1 MSVTLTPEQS
11 AAVENRG
18 GQLLVSA
25 AAGSGKTKVLVERLF
40 RYVERE
46 HKNLDEFL
54 IITYTKAAA
63 AELRGKIAGELSK
76 RVGENPGNEHL
87 RRQML
92 RVYQADIKTVDAFCT
107 GLLRENTHL
116 LAREG
121 DRHALTP
128 DFRVLDEPEA
138 ALLRERVLRRT
149 LEAFY
154 ENLSEGGAL
163 LADTMGAGRDDSA
176 LVSLALEVYEKL
188 QSHAWPMRW
197 LEQSR
202 NVWKMLSSGVV
213 SFDTTAYA
221 SELLSVV
228 RRRGV
233 YWETLLRESAA
244 KTVADPKLKK
254 GYGDKFLT
262 AAAGM
267 DALSRVAHWDDA
279 AQLAELVTFPRVTTP
294 KGRADDPLIV
304 SLKRVWETCK
314 DGLKALC
321 KTIAVSG
328 ADAMEDLRT
337 IAPAMI
343 ALLDLVSDFSEA
355 YRAEKLRI
363 NAADFPDQEHLS
375 LQLLLSEDGTPTETG
390 RQISGRYTEI
400 LVDEYQDTNEVQNAI
415 FRAVSKDQQNLFV
428 VGDVKQS
435 IYRFRLADPTIF
447 LRKYGQ
453 FLPYE
458 QAANGQERKILLS
471 KNFRSRREI
480 LDATNFVFTNIL
492 SPEMGEMSYGA
503 EEALHFGAAYYP
515 PRDDCATEFHL
526 ITARRRSGDDD
537 PENPPVR
544 RVTAEAR
551 FVAGRI
557 RELLDGAFPVTDA
570 DGGFRACRPEDIV
583 ILMRSPR
590 SRTAA
595 FFEALS
601 ERDIPCSF
609 DESGGFFDTMEVSTA
624 FALLQIVDNPRQDVP
639 LIAVLRS
646 PVFAFTADRLAE
658 IRARHTKGDFYDA
671 LRAAAGLPDEISAPE
686 DGLPDDVP
694 ASENAETPDTDAEP
708 EPGDPDCVAF
718 LDTLSELRRA
728 APDMGVYEF
737 YCHLC
742 GRLNLLGLFGAMDAG
757 EERRENLLTFGRHAE
772 RFEQNGYR
780 GLFAFVTQTRRL
792 IDAGRMPP
800 GQSGT
805 HSGVRLMSIHKSK
818 GLEFPVVILADLDHA
833 FSRQDFDAPVLVHPE
848 LGLGPR
854 YVDLRRRIRYP
865 TLARIALEE
874 RLRRENLAEEQRIL
888 YVAMTRPKEKLIM
901 VDTVYGTE
909 KKLQKFAS
917 VTGCPVRPESVADG
931 KSFGDWLLLSLL
943 TRPEASALRDAAGV
957 EPDSLWTGDD
967 SPWDVFT
974 HDAEVFRDIPD
985 AAQTVRD
992 KKSASAAFDPALLS
1006 WRYPY
1011 GLETALP
1018 AKLTATQLKGRPV
1031 DEEISENAAH
1041 TPALRPLSQPRFRWE
1056 AHGLTP
1062 AERGTAT
1069 HLLLQHLDFSGAA
1082 ASEQAAEL
1090 VKQRLLTPEQ
1100 ADAVNF
1106 RAVDRF
1112 LSSPLADEIRNAHNI
1127 RREYRFTLLMDASA
1141 YDARARAGDTVLL
1154 QGVVDCCFETDA
1166 GITVVDFKTDYVRN
1180 AERLAARVEAYRPQ
1194 LRAYSDA
1201 LQRVL
1206 EVPVVRRTLY
1216 FLDTG
1221 ATVDV

>member
-40 RYVERE
+40 RYVEQERR
-46 HKNLDEFL
+46 NLDEFL

-76 RVGENPGNEHL
+76 RVGENPSSDHL

-92 RVYQADIKTVDAFCT
+92 RVYQADIKTVDSFCT

-154 ENLSEGGAL
+154 EQLSEGGEL
-163 LADTMGAGRDDSA
+163 LADAMGAGRDDSA
-176 LVSLALEVYEKL
+176 LALLTLEVYEKL
-188 QSHAWPMRW
+188 QSHAWPLRW
-197 LEQSR
+197 LAASR
-202 NVWKMLSSGVV
+202 DAWEALSRGNA
-213 SFDTTAYA
+213 SFDATPYA
-221 SELLSVV
+221 AELLDTV
-228 RRRGV
+228 RRRGT
-233 YWETLLRESAA
+233 YWRTLLQENAA
-244 KTVADPKLKK
+244 RTDVDPKLKK

-262 AAAGM
+262 AADGM
-267 DALSRVAHWDDA
+267 DALSRVTRWDNARELA
-279 AQLAELVTFPRVTTP
+279 AQVAFPRLATP
-294 KGRADDPLIV
+294 KGHAADPLV
-304 SLKRVWETCK
+304 LSLKQVWETCK
-314 DGLKALC
+314 DGLNGLQ
-321 KTIAVSG
+321 KTLDVGG
-328 ADAMEDLRT
+328 ADAMDDLRV
-337 IAPAMI
+337 IAPAML
-343 ALLDLVSDFSEA
+343 ALLELVSDFSEA

-375 LQLLLSEDGTPTETG
+375 LRLLLTEDGAPTEIG
-390 RQISGRYTEI
+390 RQIAARYVEI

-415 FRAVSKDQQNLFV
+415 FAAVSKEERNLFI

-447 LRKYGQ
+447 LRKYGR
-453 FLPYE
+453 FLPRE
-458 QAANGQERKILLS
+458 QARDGQERKILLS
-471 KNFRSRREI
+471 RNFRSRRAI
-480 LDATNFVFTNIL
+480 LDAVNFVFANIL
-492 SPEMGEMSYGA
+492 SPEMGEMAYGP
-503 EEALHFGAAYYP
+503 EEALHFGADYYP

-526 ITARRRSGDDD
+526 ITARRRTAEDD
-537 PENPPVR
+537 PERPPVR

-557 RELLDGAFPVTDA
+557 RELLDASFPVTDP
-570 DGGFRACRPEDIV
+570 DGTLRPCRPEDIV

-595 FFEALS
+595 FFQALS
-601 ERDIPCSF
+601 ERNIPCSF

-624 FALLQIVDNPRQDVP
+624 FALLQIVDNPRQDIP

-658 IRARHTKGDFYDA
+658 IRARHTHGDFYDA
-671 LRAAAGLPDEISAPE
+671 LRSAALP
-686 DGLPDDVP
+686 PDD
-694 ASENAETPDTDAEP
+694 A
-708 EPGDPDCVAF
+708 PGDPDCVAF
-718 LDTLSELRRA
+718 LETLSDLRRA

-737 YCHLC
+737 YCYLC
-742 GRLNLLGLFGAMDAG
+742 GRLNLPGLFGAMDAG
-757 EERRENLLTFGRHAE
+757 EERRENLLAFGRHAE

-780 GLFAFVTQTRRL
+780 GLFAFVTQMRRM
-792 IDAGRMPP
+792 IASGRAPQ

-805 HSGVRLMSIHKSK
+805 HSGVRLMSVHKSK

-833 FSRQDFDAPVLVHPE
+833 FSRQDFAAPVLVHPE

-865 TLARIALEE
+865 TLARTAVEE
-874 RLRRENLAEEQRIL
+874 RLRRENLAEEQRVL

-901 VDTVYGTE
+901 VNTVYGAE

-917 VTGCPVRPESVADG
+917 VTGCPVRPESIAAG
-931 KSFGDWLLLSLL
+931 KSFGDWLLLTLL
-943 TRPEASALRDAAGV
+943 TRPEASGLRDLAGAA
-957 EPDSLWTGDD
+957 PDTLWTGAD
-967 SPWDVFT
+967 SPWNVAL
-974 HDAEVFRDIPD
+974 HDAEAFRDVPGP
-985 AAQTVRD
+985 ARTVR
-992 KKSASAAFDPALLS
+992 AVETSAAFDPDLLS
-1006 WRYPY
+1006 WQYPY
-1011 GLETALP
+1011 RTETAFP

-1031 DEEISENAAH
+1031 DEEISEHAAH
-1041 TPALRPLSQPRFRWE
+1041 VPAPRPLSQPKFRWE

-1069 HLLLQHLDFSGAA
+1069 HLLLQHLDFSGPSASVQAA
-1082 ASEQAAEL
+1082 AMVE
-1090 VKQRLLTPEQ
+1090 KRLLTPEQ
-1100 ADAVNF
+1100 ADAVDF

-1112 LSSPLADEIRNAHNI
+1112 LASPLAEEIRNGRNV

-1141 YDARARAGDTVLL
+1141 YDTRARAGDSVLL
-1154 QGVVDCCFETDA
+1154 QGVVDCCFETEA
-1166 GITVVDFKTDYVRN
+1166 GITVVDFKTDRVRD
-1180 AERLAARVEAYRPQ
+1180 AERLSGRVEAYRPQ
-1194 LRAYSDA
+1194 LRAYGDA
-1201 LQRVL
+1201 LRRVL
-1206 EVPVVRRTLY
+1206 GRPVIRRALY

-1221 ATVDV
+1221 VTVDV

>member
-1 MSVTLTPEQS
+1 M
-11 AAVENRG
+11 
-18 GQLLVSA
+18 LVSA

-40 RYVERE
+40 RYVEQE

-154 ENLSEGGAL
+154 ENLSEGGTL

-228 RRRGV
+228 RRRGA

-244 KTVADPKLKK
+244 KTVADSKLKK

-267 DALSRVAHWDDA
+267 DALSRVGHWDDA

-294 KGRADDPLIV
+294 KGRADDPLIL

-458 QAANGQERKILLS
+458 QAQDKQERKILLS

-503 EEALHFGAAYYP
+503 EEALHFGAEYYP
-515 PRDDCATEFHL
+515 PRNDCATEFHL

-551 FVAGRI
+551 FVAGRV
-557 RELLDGAFPVTDA
+557 RELLDNAFPVTDA
-570 DGGFRACRPEDIV
+570 DGGFRSCRPEDIV

-686 DGLPDDVP
+686 DGLPDEIS
-694 ASENAETPDTDAEP
+694 ASGNVETSDTDAEP
-708 EPGDPDCVAF
+708 EPGDADCVAF

-737 YCHLC
+737 YCYLC

-772 RFEQNGYR
+772 RFEKNGYR

-833 FSRQDFDAPVLVHPE
+833 FSRQDFDAPVLVHPD

-865 TLARIALEE
+865 TLARIALEQ

-888 YVAMTRPKEKLIM
+888 YVAMTRPKEKLIL

-909 KKLQKFAS
+909 KKLQKLAS
-917 VTGCPVRPESVADG
+917 VTGCPIRPESVADG
-931 KSFGDWLLLSLL
+931 KSFGDWLLLALL
-943 TRPEASALRDAAGV
+943 TRPEASTLRDAAGV

-974 HDAEVFRDIPD
+974 HDAEAFRDIPD
-985 AAQTVRD
+985 AAQAVRD
-992 KKSASAAFDPALLS
+992 TKSASVAFDADLLS

-1011 GLETALP
+1011 GVETTLP

-1041 TPALRPLSQPRFRWE
+1041 KPALRPLSQPKFRWE
-1056 AHGLTP
+1056 AHGLTS

-1069 HLLLQHLDFSGAA
+1069 HLLLQHLDFSGAS

-1106 RAVDRF
+1106 RAIDRF
-1112 LSSPLADEIRNAHNI
+1112 LSSPLADEIRNAHNV

-1141 YDARARAGDTVLL
+1141 YEPRARAGDTVLL

-1166 GITVVDFKTDYVRN
+1166 GITVVDFKTDSVRD

-1194 LRAYSDA
+1194 LHAYSDA

-1206 EVPVVRRTLY
+1206 EVPVIRRTLY

-1221 ATVDV
+1221 ATVEV